1 MLFRS
6 KEGRLNALS
15 CSTTFEMGVD
25 IGDLNTVL
33 MRNVPPS
40 SANYIQRAGR
50 AGRGPD
56 SSAFAVTFCRE
67 SSHDASFFNNPLD
80 MINGQI
86 PVPKIKA
93 DNPNIAIRHIFAS
106 ALRYFWV
113 ENNYKSYPKK
123 TPEFVSSY
131 DEFKKYLD
139 LEPETLKNY
148 LCKIIPNPL
157 DSPLAEDDTKLDPN
171 NFGWTEHLFN
181 EEYGRMKIAVDEF
194 NEDNTHMGKS
204 FQKIQQS
211 GSNLSS
217 SERKKLLNSA
227 NKAEGVIST
236 IENTETLDFLS
247 AHNIIPKYGFPVD
260 TVELMPISS
269 YPKKY
274 NLSRNALIGISDYA
288 PGSEVMVDG
297 NRLTSRFVKKRFGR
311 GWPTYTFKK
320 CRYCRKISVKLD
332 NFLEDEGD
340 LDFCSCGKKLEGK
353 GSFIKPEFGFMYN
366 PKDNKT
372 NVSEKPV
379 RTYSSDISLSERYS
393 KDTDIITVD
402 DESLQLISREN
413 GRLTAINDTKFMI
426 CSFCGYGKVF
436 TNNFRDFKHK
446 NEKGEDC
453 LCKYPESLYF
463 GHIFKTDIVMLRFI
477 TTPCKDFET
486 AVSVLYALL
495 EGFSRTFGI
504 DNNEISGCLDNTDGE
519 YTFIIF
525 DNTPGG
531 SGYVKALH
539 DEESLKAVLTSSLR
553 LMEQCS
559 CGGDD
564 GNHSCYSCLRTYS
577 NQRYHDILDRSKAI
591 EYIKS
596 LGVKL

>member
-1 MLFRS
+1 M
-6 KEGRLNALS
+6 
-15 CSTTFEMGVD
+15 
-25 IGDLNTVL
+25 
-33 MRNVPPS
+33 
-40 SANYIQRAGR
+40 
-50 AGRGPD
+50 
-56 SSAFAVTFCRE
+56 
-67 SSHDASFFNNPLD
+67 
-80 MINGQI
+80 
-86 PVPKIKA
+86 
-93 DNPNIAIRHIFAS
+93 
-106 ALRYFWV
+106 
-113 ENNYKSYPKK
+113 
-123 TPEFVSSY
+123 
-131 DEFKKYLD
+131 
-139 LEPETLKNY
+139 
-148 LCKIIPNPL
+148 
-157 DSPLAEDDTKLDPN
+157 
-171 NFGWTEHLFN
+171 
-181 EEYGRMKIAVDEF
+181 
-194 NEDNTHMGKS
+194 
-204 FQKIQQS
+204 
-211 GSNLSS
+211 
-217 SERKKLLNSA
+217 
-227 NKAEGVIST
+227 
-236 IENTETLDFLS
+236 
-247 AHNIIPKYGFPVD
+247 
-260 TVELMPISS
+260 
-269 YPKKY
+269 
-274 NLSRNALIGISDYA
+274 
-288 PGSEVMVDG
+288 
-297 NRLTSRFVKKRFGR
+297 
-311 GWPTYTFKK
+311 
-320 CRYCRKISVKLD
+320 KLD